1 MNKHAAVKYGKKKN
15 AALASVSF
23 AYVKES
29 GVVKISASPK
39 LKKTTKKAASKA
51 ARRSHAASNKD
62 YKTSFDVA
70 WKLY

>member
-39 LKKTTKKAASKA
+39 LKKTTK
-51 ARRSHAASNKD
+51 
-62 YKTSFDVA
+62 
-70 WKLY
+70 